1 MENRFRHETTEG
13 TLAPTSLPPLFG
25 TKANESHW
33 RRLLEPV
40 LIGLLALTLNL
51 AGNNRTSL
59 WDRDE
64 PRYSA
69 CVREMRARGDWIRP
83 TFNGEPRYHKPIL
96 IYWLMRGGVA
106 LGGDNPFGCRLVS
119 AIAGVGTC
127 LLVRAMGRRML
138 GPQMGT
144 LAALMLATAPIM
156 VTESKL
162 ATTDATLTFW
172 LVGAQFCLWELA
184 QRPSRRLAA
193 AFWTLMALATLTKGP
208 VGAALIASSGLVSW
222 WWGGPTAC
230 WSRLRWRWGLSGF
243 LVVVAPWFVMIGLV
257 SQGEFFRFALG
268 EQVIHRVATGMEKH
282 TGFPGYYLVTTLG
295 SFHPWSAL
303 LPAALFGAWSR
314 RRVHPLFGFLLG
326 WAVGPLILLEC
337 VQTKLVHYYLPAIPA
352 CSLLAAWLI
361 AMVVKEGVNLR
372 RWPLGRVGVGLLGG
386 TAVVLLVGLI
396 AGATMLPTSLRSP
409 LQFLAI
415 VLAVGT
421 TYSVTQI
428 VRGLTERA
436 VGSLV
441 ATWAIL
447 MLAMGAWLLPAAE
460 PYRTP
465 RIVGERFAALAK
477 EHGAQPILHSYQEP
491 SVIYAY
497 GRPLPAVRNWSQVEK
512 LVVRHGAVA
521 TAVVP
526 GELSAFLARP
536 EYEVERLDRLT
547 GFNLNKGRTESLE
560 FILLRMSRSVQ
571 GTRLEQS
578 LVE

>member
-1 MENRFRHETTEG
+1 M
-13 TLAPTSLPPLFG
+13 APTSLPPLFG
-25 TKANESHW
+25 PEAGVPRG

-51 AGNNRTSL
+51 AGNGRTSL

-119 AIAGVGTC
+119 SLAGVGTC

-138 GPQMGT
+138 GPRVGT

-184 QRPSRRLAA
+184 RRPSRRLAA
-193 AFWTLMALATLTKGP
+193 GFWALIALATLTKGP
-208 VGAALIASSGLVSW
+208 VGAAMIAVSGVVSW

-243 LVVVAPWFVMIGLV
+243 LLVVAPWLVTIGLV
-257 SQGEFFRFALG
+257 SHGEFFRFAIG
-268 EQVIHRVATGMEKH
+268 EQVIHRVASGMEQH
-282 TGFPGYYLVTTLG
+282 TGYPGYYLVTTLG
-295 SFHPWSAL
+295 TFHPWSAL

-314 RRVHPLFGFLLG
+314 RREHPLFGFLLG
-326 WAVGPLILLEC
+326 WAVGPLVLLEC

-352 CSLLAAWLI
+352 CALLAAWLI
-361 AMVVKEGVNLR
+361 ALVVKEGVNLR

-386 TAVVLLVGLI
+386 TAVVLLVGLV
-396 AGATMLPTSLRSP
+396 AGTSMLPASLRSP
-409 LQFLAI
+409 LLFLAI
-415 VLAVGT
+415 VLAAGT
-421 TYSVTQI
+421 TYAIVLI

-477 EHGAQPILHSYQEP
+477 AHGAQPILHSYQEP

-497 GRPLPAVRNWSQVEK
+497 GHPLPTVRNWSQVKK
-512 LVVRHGAVA
+512 LVLRYGAVT
-521 TAVVP
+521 TAVLP
-526 GELSAFLARP
+526 RELSAFLARP
-536 EYEVERLDRLT
+536 EYEVERLGHLT
-547 GFNLNKGRTESLE
+547 GYNLNKGQCESLE
-560 FILLRMSRSVQ
+560 FILLRMNPSVRL
-571 GTRLEQS
+571 THLEQS
-578 LVE
+578 PIE